1 VKLLVD
7 TQCWLWWFAQPEL
20 LSAEAI
26 AHLADETNEVWF
38 SVASI
43 WEMGIK
49 VAIGKLP
56 LPESIDSYVSNRMV
70 QLGARSLEITATH
83 ALQAAA
89 LPLHH
94 RDPFDRMLIAQAQLE
109 EMLLVSADTMFSQY
123 SDVSILWASI
133 NPAVK

>member
-1 VKLLVD
+1 MKLLLD
-7 TQCWLWWFAQPEL
+7 TQCWLWWFAQPER
-20 LSAEAI
+20 LSEDAI
-26 AHLADETNEVWF
+26 VHIADETNELWF

-43 WEMGIK
+43 WEIGIK

-56 LPESIDSYVSNRMV
+56 LPEPIEIYVPSRMV
-70 QLGARSLEITATH
+70 QLGALSLEITATH

-109 EMLLVSADTMFSQY
+109 GMTLVSGDAMFRQY
-123 SDVSILWASI
+123 SDISLLWAAS
-133 NPAVK
+133 K

>member
-1 VKLLVD
+1 MKLLLD
-7 TQCWLWWFAQPEL
+7 TQCWLWWFAQPER
-20 LSAEAI
+20 LSEEVI
-26 AHLADETNEVWF
+26 AHIAAETNDLWF
-38 SVASI
+38 SVASV
-43 WEMGIK
+43 WEIGIK

-56 LPESIDSYVSNRMV
+56 LPEPIDRYISSRLL

-109 EMLLVSADTMFSQY
+109 GMTLVSADAMFRQY
-123 SDVSILWASI
+123 SDVSILWVAPS
-133 NPAVK
+133 

>member
-1 VKLLVD
+1 MKLLLD
-7 TQCWLWWFAQPEL
+7 TQCWLWWFTQPEL
-20 LSAEAI
+20 LNEAAI
-26 AHLADETNEVWF
+26 AHIADETNELWL

-56 LPESIDSYVSNRMV
+56 LADPLDSYISSRMMV
-70 QLGARSLEITATH
+70 LAMRSLEITASH

-94 RDPFDRMLIAQAQLE
+94 RDPFDRMLIAQAQIE
-109 EMLLVSADTMFSQY
+109 EMTLVSADSMFNQY
-123 SDVSILWASI
+123 DISLLWATKS
-133 NPAVK
+133 